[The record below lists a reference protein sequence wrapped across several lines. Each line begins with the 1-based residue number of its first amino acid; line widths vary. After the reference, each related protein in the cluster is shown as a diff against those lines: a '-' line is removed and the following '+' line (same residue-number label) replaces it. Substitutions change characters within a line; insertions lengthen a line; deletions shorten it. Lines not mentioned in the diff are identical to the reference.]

1 MCNDRRRKE
10 IEKCNKKGAHLTIS
24 CLRVLDACASIAAL
38 EEGRSM
44 NEEIAQSVEV
54 QFFCE

>member
-1 MCNDRRRKE
+1 MF
-10 IEKCNKKGAHLTIS
+10 L
-24 CLRVLDACASIAAL
+24 VLDACASIAAL

-54 QFFCE
+54 HFFCE

>member
-1 MCNDRRRKE
+1 MQQEGCASN
-10 IEKCNKKGAHLTIS
+10 HLMFP
-24 CLRVLDACASIAAL
+24 VLDACASIAAL